1 MEAKMQKLV
10 QQSAAKHARVLELE
24 ASEAKHVD
32 LQTRSEELSAQLA
45 SQDRSR
51 KAENAAL
58 EDRIATL
65 QSELDVQKAICA
77 ETEAKMTSQAAEL
90 DAQVA
95 ATAKAVE
102 AKKKWL
108 QRLAALQ
115 SELGAESTAR
125 GDIERLLA
133 QAQAEADQAIAE
145 AEQAEAERLKAE
157 QERMRL
163 QAERDLLLGGNTAM
177 LSMQVDA
184 LLQGSWAKRSTYTFS
199 RLLDVTEVTD
209 PALKERFEAYTQ
221 RLTAEMGGE
230 GSPEWDVTQ
239 LLFHG

>member
-1 MEAKMQKLV
+1 MDEEWSKRNSGHREDGPDTRFGASGQ
-10 QQSAAKHARVLELE
+10 ARIADLE
-24 ASEAKHVD
+24 AQLLAMTEKH
-32 LQTRSEELSAQLA
+32 TRT
-45 SQDRSR
+45 
-51 KAENAAL
+51 L
-58 EDRIATL
+58 EH
-65 QSELDVQKAICA
+65 
-77 ETEAKMTSQAAEL
+77 
-90 DAQVA
+90 
-95 ATAKAVE
+95 
-102 AKKKWL
+102 KKKWL
-108 QRLAALQ
+108 QKIKALQ

-133 QAQAEADQAIAE
+133 QAQAETDQAMAE
-145 AEQAEAERLKAE
+145 AEQAEAERLRE
-157 QERMRL
+157 QQERMRL
-163 QAERDLLLGGNTAM
+163 QAERDLLLGGSATM

-209 PALKERFEAYTQ
+209 PDLKARFEAYTQ